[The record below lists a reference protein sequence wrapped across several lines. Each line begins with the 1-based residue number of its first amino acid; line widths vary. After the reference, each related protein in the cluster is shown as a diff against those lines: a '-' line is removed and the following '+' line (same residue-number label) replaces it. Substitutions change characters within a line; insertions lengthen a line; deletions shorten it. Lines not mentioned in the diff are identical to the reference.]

1 MEFSF
6 KDILH
11 VIRKNIVFMLIVSLV
26 IGVGAYFATKLF
38 IRPTYT
44 STVKLYV
51 NANSNGKTS
60 YDDIN
65 SHNYAQKMVATYI
78 EILNTNSFRNE
89 VAKELPDNYSAAFL
103 KQAISYSEVTDTE
116 VFSATVSC
124 ADPIEAKTV
133 ADAVADYLPPMK
145 FDGDSC
151 SYKKDDR
158 KYTWQEV
165 HRIASLLPGDYDSN
179 KVCALLSIVT
189 GEEWDYGTINGCCQS
204 DWQYV
209 FYPVARYD
217 RAALNVLEAEYFNTG
232 TEWLVHDSDEPVE
245 DADDVEGYTVYITDY
260 DEKRGLAEA
269 IGCSEDELV
278 LFEYTGM
285 KQVPTWSKAS

>member
-11 VIRKNIVFMLIVSLV
+11 VIRKNFVFMLIVSLV

-133 ADAVADYLPPMK
+133 ADAVAKAAPATI
-145 FDGDSC
+145 
-151 SYKKDDR
+151 KK
-158 KYTWQEV
+158 QFEGN
-165 HRIASLLPGDYDSN
+165 ASLKIVDEAQLPE
-179 KVCALLSIVT
+179 KPTA
-189 GEEWDYGTINGCCQS
+189 
-204 DWQYV
+204 
-209 FYPVARYD
+209 PHPARN
-217 RAALNVLEAEYFNTG
+217 AIIAF
-232 TEWLVHDSDEPVE
+232 
-245 DADDVEGYTVYITDY
+245 
-260 DEKRGLAEA
+260 LA
-269 IGCSEDELV
+269 GLV
-278 LFEYTGM
+278 LTMLIAFLRDYFDVKIKYDYEMTVLCGLPVLAAIPEFG
-285 KQVPTWSKAS
+285 KTADNTDRSAGRRKAEG